1 MISLG
6 TEFKVAADCLLYGDH
21 HLTEGCVTPGDDH
34 CHTIQGDAQFGFV
47 KAAVALERK
56 GFQATLQGKKQRTL
70 TKGLH

>member
-1 MISLG
+1 MAICTL
-6 TEFKVAADCLLYGDH
+6 
-21 HLTEGCVTPGDDH
+21 HLAEGCITPEHDH